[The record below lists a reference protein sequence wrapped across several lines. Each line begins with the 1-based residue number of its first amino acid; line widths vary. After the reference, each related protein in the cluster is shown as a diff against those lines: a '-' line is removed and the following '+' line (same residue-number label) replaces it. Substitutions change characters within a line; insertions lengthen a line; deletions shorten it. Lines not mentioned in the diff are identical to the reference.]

1 MGGVNLHC
9 INCGHKQ
16 SEGKYCAACGTAL
29 GNDVIGAELTRSKPI
44 GKSDT
49 QSNEYVEKVK
59 MVSKMYWSYL
69 LNYLKNPSD
78 VLKQE

>member
-1 MGGVNLHC
+1 MEMGRVNLHC

-29 GNDVIGAELTRSKPI
+29 SNEVIGAELTRSKPI

-49 QSNEYVEKVK
+49 GPNEYVEKVK
-59 MVSKMYWSYL
+59 MVIQ
-69 LNYLKNPSD
+69 N
-78 VLKQE
+78 VLELSPKLFEESFRRT